1 MCDLVRKNGLDEE
14 IVAFVTDSICI
25 AIQLDIDS
33 CKLCYFS
40 FEVESDDTFYLQ
52 TGFTCL

>member
-1 MCDLVRKNGLDEE
+1 MYDLVRKNGLDEE
-14 IVAFVTDSICI
+14 IVAFATDSICTPK
-25 AIQLDIDS
+25 QLDIDS